1 MMREKRGYAGAPLMS
16 GERMQRYCCGAL
28 LAGLPALLCA
38 QTAPAYP
45 VKPIRVIVSVPAGG
59 TPDVLARAVT
69 PAMAAMLGQQLV
81 MDNRGGAGGRIA
93 AETVATAVP
102 DGYTLFMTSPPC
114 LTIVPHISKVPYD
127 TLKDFVPVS
136 LIATGDML
144 MLTHPA
150 SPVANMKDLIARARA
165 EPGKLN
171 YGSAGNGTV
180 NHIGMEVFKG
190 MAGIKLTHVP
200 YAGAPQSVIDLM
212 SGRLDVML
220 NSIPPALPHVKS
232 GKLRALGV
240 AGAKRYAPL
249 PDVPTIDEATGL
261 HGFQSGSWLGLLAP
275 ANTPRAIVARLN
287 AVAVEV
293 VRNPDTRARL
303 IGIGGEPVGSSPQ
316 EFAAFLRADYD
327 KNGAAAKQAGL
338 KID

>member
-1 MMREKRGYAGAPLMS
+1 MTHKQTGFYWCCVLIACAPA
-16 GERMQRYCCGAL
+16 RL
-28 LAGLPALLCA
+28 LAQPV
-38 QTAPAYP
+38 TAYP
-45 VKPIRVIVSVPAGG
+45 ARPVRVIVSVPAGG

-69 PAMAAMLGQQLV
+69 PAMSILLGQQLV

-102 DGYTLFMTSPPC
+102 DGYTVFMTSPPC

-144 MLTHPA
+144 LLTYPA
-150 SPVANMKDLIARARA
+150 SPITSVKDLIARAHA

-180 NHIGMEVFKG
+180 NHIGMEVFKQK
-190 MAGIKLTHVP
+190 AGIKLTHVP
-200 YAGAPQSVIDLM
+200 YAGAPQSVIDLIG
-212 SGRLDVML
+212 GRLDVML

-240 AGAKRYAPL
+240 AGAKR
-249 PDVPTIDEATGL
+249 
-261 HGFQSGSWLGLLAP
+261 
-275 ANTPRAIVARLN
+275 
-287 AVAVEV
+287 
-293 VRNPDTRARL
+293 
-303 IGIGGEPVGSSPQ
+303 
-316 EFAAFLRADYD
+316 FAALPEV
-327 KNGAAAKQAGL
+327 
-338 KID
+338 